1 MDSLGLLL
9 SCRVEAADIQDKP
22 AAYALLLG
30 IDWRL
35 PKLKTLWADGG
46 YLSQPLADWL
56 LQTYGWTLQIV
67 KKLQG
72 EFKLL
77 KKRWIVERTFAWLS
91 RNRRMSKDY
100 EWKVQTSETMIE
112 LAMIRLM
119 LKRLAL

>member
-1 MDSLGLLL
+1 ML
-9 SCRVEAADIQDKP
+9 SCRVEAADIQDNP
-22 AAYALLLG
+22 AAYALLSG

-35 PKLKTLWADGG
+35 PKLKVIWADGG

-56 LQTYGWTLQIV
+56 LQRYGWTLQIV

-119 LKRLAL
+119 LKRLAA